1 MAFLFDLVSKEQVLQ
16 KLFNDADTKNTGELD
31 AEQLQVIHASI
42 RPGGISIRQTKASI
56 SEICAAETCDIC
68 EFLDVLNEMDR
79 RYFLVKDL
87 QWEFAM
93 LDGKQCGTISEKDAR
108 FLFQAVYD
116 EFFSHRRWLKFLKAR
131 RVPGSG
137 ISFAEI
143 EVELCNIPSAEWLEQ
158 DAREEDIERGGRHH
172 FLRVGGAQQPPPPPP
187 FPLHVPVRY
196 KGVICS
202 SFLCPTCLPLDHF
215 THQGKSFILM
225 SGLYSIQNC

>member
-1 MAFLFDLVSKEQVLQ
+1 MAKMGFLFDLVSKDKLFQ
-16 KLFNDADTKNTGELD
+16 KLFNDADQENTGELD
-31 AEQLQVIHASI
+31 GEQLQAVHASI
-42 RPGGISIRQTKASI
+42 RPGGISIRQTEASI
-56 SEICAAETCDIC
+56 SEICAAETCDIY
-68 EFLDVLNEMDR
+68 EFFDVLNEMER

-116 EFFSHRRWLKFLKAR
+116 EFFSHRRWLDFLKGR

-158 DAREEDIERGGRHH
+158 DAKEEERERGGRHPY
-172 FLRVGGAQQPPPPPP
+172 LSCVPTSYRTLPSWPTGAGALAPY
-187 FPLHVPVRY
+187 PLYWPQTLIGDATLYQLWH
-196 KGVICS
+196 
-202 SFLCPTCLPLDHF
+202 CPT
-215 THQGKSFILM
+215 S
-225 SGLYSIQNC
+225 